1 MLSSWPDPDL
11 EGVTPKKHNAVKD
24 GISLESLP
32 LLIASKSCV
41 LTWKPTSHRRLPKA
55 SEGINMVQAGKLTK
69 QDLKIQ
75 RS

>member
-1 MLSSWPDPDL
+1 MLSSWPDPGL

-32 LLIASKSCV
+32 VLIASKSCV

-55 SEGINMVQAGKLTK
+55 SKEVSMVQARK
-69 QDLKIQ
+69 
-75 RS
+75 